1 MKGIRRK
8 EKEIQE
14 KAEIEA
20 ILKQS
25 KYITLAMC
33 SQNEPYLV
41 TLSHGYDTNQ
51 NCIYFHCAQDGKKID
66 ILKQNDTVWGQALI
80 DHGYVQGKCDHLYST
95 VQFHGKVS
103 FISEIEEKRNA
114 LLVMIKQLENKPDE
128 VIQEQIN
135 ESSLKRVN
143 IGRIDIDFLSGKKSK
158 EVIISL

>member
-143 IGRIDIDFLSGKKSK
+143 IGRIDIGFMSGKKSK